1 MKNVMRKLRH
11 WAQAVSDILV
21 PRTCLAC
28 GERLLLGERYLCLH
42 CLADMPLTYFWNRK
56 HNRMADKFND
66 ILQKNMDLGRM
77 AFEPYVFACSLF
89 FYSNDAR
96 YRLILY
102 DLKYNGNTD
111 IGIFFSRRLGMRM
124 AGCSWLRNADAIIP
138 VPLHWRR
145 KWSRGYN
152 QAEIIARG
160 IGQEMGVEVRTDV
173 LFRKRMTRTQTKLS
187 VEEKA
192 QNVSGAFDVTLP
204 EDWLMLN
211 GSLKVRHLILVD
223 DLFTT
228 GSTLYA
234 CYAALRS
241 VFPPSVRISVATL
254 GFVGRA

>member
-1 MKNVMRKLRH
+1 
-11 WAQAVSDILV
+11 
-21 PRTCLAC
+21 
-28 GERLLLGERYLCLH
+28 
-42 CLADMPLTYFWNRK
+42 
-56 HNRMADKFND
+56 
-66 ILQKNMDLGRM
+66 
-77 AFEPYVFACSLF
+77 
-89 FYSNDAR
+89 
-96 YRLILY
+96 
-102 DLKYNGNTD
+102 
-111 IGIFFSRRLGMRM
+111 MRM
-124 AGCSWLRNADAIIP
+124 AGCSWLRDADAIIP

-192 QNVSGAFDVTLP
+192 QNVSGAFEVTLP
-204 EDWLMLN
+204 KDWLMLN

>member
-21 PRTCLAC
+21 PRTCIAC
-28 GERLLLGERYLCLH
+28 EERLLLGERYLCLH

-124 AGCSWLRNADAIIP
+124 AGCSWLRDADAIIP

-152 QAEIIARG
+152 QAEVLAS
-160 IGQEMGVEVRTDV
+160 GVAEIFKIPLKADI
-173 LFRKRMTRTQTKLS
+173 LKRRRRTQTQTKMS
-187 VEEKA
+187 IENKSR
-192 QNVSGAFDVTLP
+192 NVSGAFSISDEYIPQRDIRHILLIDDV
-204 EDWLMLN
+204 
-211 GSLKVRHLILVD
+211 
-223 DLFTT
+223 FTT
-228 GSTLYA
+228 GSTLMA
-234 CYAALRS
+234 CFTALRT
-241 VFPPSVRISVATL
+241 VFPPSVRISIATL
-254 GFVGRA
+254 GFVGHL

>member
-1 MKNVMRKLRH
+1 MKDVMRKLIR

-28 GERLLLGERYLCLH
+28 EESLLLGERYLCLH

-66 ILQKNMDLGRM
+66 ILEKNMDLGQM
-77 AFEPYVFACSLF
+77 AFEPYVLACSLF

-111 IGIFFSRRLGMRM
+111 IGIFFSRRLRD
-124 AGCSWLRNADAIIP
+124 ADAIIP

-173 LFRKRMTRTQTKLS
+173 LFRKIMTKPKTKLS
-187 VEEKA
+187 VEEKV
-192 QNVSGAFDVTLP
+192 QNVSGAFEVTLP

-223 DLFTT
+223 DVFTT
-228 GSTLYA
+228 GSTLGA
-234 CYAALRS
+234 CFVALRS